1 MYSFRG
7 LDCWL
12 EKLLLADL
20 MPRLQRKRTSQRAV
34 PLLLQVLDV
43 KRDSF
48 LHIRFRFFL
57 WGYLLPHMPKRSGG
71 TLRSL
76 YRSFSLR

>member
-20 MPRLQRKRTSQRAV
+20 MPRLQRKWTSQRAEV
-34 PLLLQVLDV
+34 RGTPPASGT
-43 KRDSF
+43 RRETRSF

-57 WGYLLPHMPKRSGG
+57 YG
-71 TLRSL
+71 TVFCGPS
-76 YRSFSLR
+76 